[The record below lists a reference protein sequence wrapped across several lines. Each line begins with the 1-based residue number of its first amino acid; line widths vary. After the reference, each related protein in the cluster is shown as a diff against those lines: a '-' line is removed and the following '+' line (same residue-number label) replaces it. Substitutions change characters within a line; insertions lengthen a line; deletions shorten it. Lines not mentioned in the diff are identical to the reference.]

1 MEWTREQKKVIET
14 RNKNLLVS
22 AAAGSG
28 KTAVLVEHIINR
40 ITEEGIDIDR
50 LLVVTFTNAAAAEMK
65 ERIRKAIEDKLIKD
79 PDNANLHRQ
88 AALVHSAQIT
98 TIHSFCL
105 SVIRDNFQ
113 SLPIDPSF
121 RIAEEAE
128 LTLIKSDVLEDLLEA
143 CYEEGREDFLAFT
156 ESFGG
161 GKTDD
166 GIEDLILNIHQ
177 FSMSAPWPEDWY
189 DKLKENFEVES
200 AEDMKTADWMHELMS
215 MLNRI
220 VSDLYSMCEEAVL
233 ICQQADGPTAYQSAL
248 ISDSEQLE
256 GLKGI
261 TDYSEFGERIQGIS
275 FARLS
280 GKKEEGVDPGKKELV
295 KSIRDR
301 IKKAVSDIQGNYFF
315 QGEEEMAADIAAMR
329 SNAEVLIRLCK
340 DFSAAYQKRKAEKNM
355 VDFNDLEHL
364 ALSVLVKKEDGI
376 TIPTQAADELAGF
389 YKEVMV
395 DEYQDS
401 NLVQEIILESISG
414 GRFGNPN
421 RFMVGDVK
429 QSIYKFRLADPS
441 IFMDK
446 YEKYPLLAEEETEA
460 EKELDSET
468 KLEQN
473 SEIELEKKSETEIG
487 QNSETELEQNPETEL
502 GQYSETK
509 LEQNSETELG
519 QNSETKREQNPE
531 AELGENSETK
541 LEQNP
546 ETEMEQDSETK
557 WEQNPETELRQNLQM
572 ELEQYLQMELQ
583 QASGTELEQD
593 KEPNKITAQKNED
606 KLTEIRIAEVS
617 SAEEHN
623 LRIDLHKNF
632 RSREVVINSINSVFQ
647 MIMTRK
653 LGDIE
658 YDKRAYLYPGADF
671 CSGDGISDSTELL
684 LAAVTPPEAETAASE
699 NKKDEEAEEYTA
711 RELEALAVAA
721 RIKELVHP
729 ETGLLVQDK
738 KTGGLR
744 RAVYGDIAIL
754 LRSMTGWADIFS
766 DTLSAEGII
775 AHTETQTGYF
785 KTLEIS
791 TTLNLLRTI
800 DNPRQDIPF
809 TAVLKSPMAGFTDGE
824 LADIRMIKK
833 RVPMYEAAKIY
844 SSGKED
850 ALAVK
855 LEEFFERLSRY
866 RSAAVHLP
874 IHELILHVLSDTGY
888 YNYAAAMP
896 AGDKRKANLNMLVQQ
911 AIRFEGTSFSGLFHF
926 IRYMERLDRYD
937 VDFGEAKV
945 TGEDDKSVRI
955 MSIHKSKGLEFP
967 IVFVAGMGK
976 NFNTQDSR
984 AKLLLHQDY
993 GIGMDYIDLDLRIKE
1008 PTLIKKFI
1016 QKQLITESLGEELR
1030 VLYVALTRAKE
1041 KLILTAG
1048 VKDMKKL
1055 LEKYALKAITPRNT
1069 LSYLELSAAAS
1080 YLDWIM
1086 LSMIQQKGFEELLL
1100 SYGLPASCATDDKLS
1115 VREYTYEMLLEREKE
1130 QQVVKEIKE
1139 DILLNR
1145 SEAAVYDEK
1154 YKRDIKA
1161 YFEYKYPYQAEAG
1174 IHTKVTVSELKKMG
1188 QQEEEELSEAL
1199 PVLKSQQEEY
1209 PVPAFLKEIKE
1220 EKGADL
1226 GTLIHKVLELTP
1238 FEGIYGE
1245 KELTDH
1251 LDRLVKE
1258 KRLLPE
1264 ELKIL
1269 DIGRIS
1275 RLYQS
1280 ELGQRLRMAESEGRL
1295 FKERQF
1301 IMGVKAK
1308 DINGEL
1314 QSEELVLVQGVIDAY
1329 FIEGNEL
1336 VLVDYKSDAYVT
1348 EEKLKSRY
1356 HMQLKH
1362 YQKALEQLTGMK
1374 VKESIIYSVWLSRQV
1389 IIE

>member
-65 ERIRKAIEDKLIKD
+65 ERIRKAIEDKLLND

-128 LTLIKSDVLEDLLEA
+128 LTLIKSDVLEELLEA
-143 CYEEGREDFLAFT
+143 CYEEGRDDFLAFT

-200 AEDMKTADWMHELMS
+200 AEDMKSADWMHELMS
-215 MLNRI
+215 MINRI

-248 ISDSEQLE
+248 FSDSEQLE

-301 IKKAVSDIQGNYFF
+301 IKKAISDIQGNYFF

-329 SNAEVLIRLCK
+329 SNAEVIIRLCK
-340 DFSAAYQKRKAEKNM
+340 EFSAAYQKRKAEKNM

-364 ALSVLVKKEDGI
+364 ALSVLVKKENGI

-446 YEKYPLLAEEETEA
+446 YEKFPLLSEEVTETG
-460 EKELDSET
+460 KELDSET
-468 KLEQN
+468 MLEQNSKTELELNSGMELEQNSVIALEQNLGMELEQN
-473 SEIELEKKSETEIG
+473 SEIVLELE
-487 QNSETELEQNPETEL
+487 QNSKTELKLNSGTELEQ
-502 GQYSETK
+502 
-509 LEQNSETELG
+509 
-519 QNSETKREQNPE
+519 
-531 AELGENSETK
+531 NSETK
-541 LEQNP
+541 LEQNLELEP
-546 ETEMEQDSETK
+546 VDSNNKNTAPKKEDK
-557 WEQNPETELRQNLQM
+557 WTELR
-572 ELEQYLQMELQ
+572 
-583 QASGTELEQD
+583 A
-593 KEPNKITAQKNED
+593 
-606 KLTEIRIAEVS
+606 AEVA
-617 SAEEHN
+617 SAEEYN

-671 CSGDGISDSTELL
+671 CSGDGVSDSTELL
-684 LAAVTPPEAETAASE
+684 LAAVTPPEAAAAASE

-729 ETGLLVQDK
+729 EKGLLVQDK

-809 TAVLKSPMAGFTDGE
+809 TAVLKSPVAGFTDGE

-833 RVPMYEAAKIY
+833 RVPMYEAAKVY
-844 SSGKED
+844 SSSKED

-993 GIGMDYIDLDLRIKE
+993 GIGMDYVDLGLRIKE

-1100 SYGLPASCATDDKLS
+1100 SYGLPASCVSDDKLS

-1139 DILLNR
+1139 DILLDR
-1145 SEAAVYDEK
+1145 SEDAVYDEK
-1154 YKRDIKA
+1154 YKRDIRA

-1199 PVLKSQQEEY
+1199 PVLKSQQEDY

-1238 FEGIYGE
+1238 FERIYDE
-1245 KELTDH
+1245 KDLAEH
-1251 LDRLVKE
+1251 LERLVKE

-1275 RLYQS
+1275 KLYQS
-1280 ELGQRLRMAESEGRL
+1280 ELGQRLRLAETEGRL

-1356 HMQLKH
+1356 NIQLRH

-1374 VKESIIYSVWLSRQV
+1374 VKESIIYSVWLSRQI

>member
-65 ERIRKAIEDKLIKD
+65 ERIRKAIEDKLLKD

-143 CYEEGREDFLAFT
+143 CYEEGKEDFLAFT

-329 SNAEVLIRLCK
+329 SNAEVIIRLCK

-460 EKELDSET
+460 EKELDSDT
-468 KLEQN
+468 KLEKN
-473 SEIELEKKSETEIG
+473 SE
-487 QNSETELEQNPETEL
+487 
-502 GQYSETK
+502 
-509 LEQNSETELG
+509 
-519 QNSETKREQNPE
+519 
-531 AELGENSETK
+531 
-541 LEQNP
+541 
-546 ETEMEQDSETK
+546 
-557 WEQNPETELRQNLQM
+557 
-572 ELEQYLQMELQ
+572 
-583 QASGTELEQD
+583 TELEQD
-593 KEPNKITAQKNED
+593 KEPNKIKAQKNED
-606 KLTEIRIAEVS
+606 KLTEIRIAEIS

-729 ETGLLVQDK
+729 DTGLLVQDK

-844 SSGKED
+844 SSSKED

-1145 SEAAVYDEK
+1145 SEAAIYDEK
-1154 YKRDIKA
+1154 YKSDIKA
-1161 YFEYKYPYQAEAG
+1161 YFEYKYPFQAEAG

-1238 FEGIYGE
+1238 FESMYGE
-1245 KELTDH
+1245 KELADH

-1275 RLYQS
+1275 KLYQS

-1329 FIEGNEL
+1329 FIEGNEII
-1336 VLVDYKSDAYVT
+1336 LVDYKSDAYVT

-1374 VKESIIYSVWLSRQV
+1374 VKESIIYSVWLSCQV

>member
-65 ERIRKAIEDKLIKD
+65 ERIRKAIEDKLLND

-128 LTLIKSDVLEDLLEA
+128 LTLIKSDVLEELLEA
-143 CYEEGREDFLAFT
+143 CYEEGREDFLTFT

-189 DKLKENFEVES
+189 DKLKVNFEVES
-200 AEDMKTADWMHELMS
+200 AIDMKASDWMQELMS

-220 VSDLYSMCEEAVL
+220 INDLYTMCEEAVL
-233 ICQQADGPTAYQSAL
+233 LCQQADGPMAYQSAL

-261 TDYSEFGERIQGIS
+261 TDYSEFGERIQSIS

-280 GKKEEGVDPGKKELV
+280 GKKEEGVDPGKKEQV

-301 IKKAVSDIQGNYFF
+301 IKKAVSDIQGNYYF
-315 QGEEEMAADIAAMR
+315 QAEDEMVADIAAMR
-329 SNAEVLIRLCK
+329 SNVEVIIRLCK
-340 DFSAAYQKRKAEKNM
+340 EFSAAYQKRKAEKNM

-364 ALSVLVKKEDGI
+364 ALSVLVRKEDGI

-429 QSIYKFRLADPS
+429 QSIYKFRLADPR

-446 YEKYPLLAEEETEA
+446 YEKYPMLAEEETET
-460 EKELDSET
+460 EKELDT
-468 KLEQN
+468 
-473 SEIELEKKSETEIG
+473 ETE
-487 QNSETELEQNPETEL
+487 
-502 GQYSETK
+502 
-509 LEQNSETELG
+509 LEQNSETEL
-519 QNSETKREQNPE
+519 EPE
-531 AELGENSETK
+531 GRINKNIKDE
-541 LEQNP
+541 
-546 ETEMEQDSETK
+546 
-557 WEQNPETELRQNLQM
+557 
-572 ELEQYLQMELQ
+572 
-583 QASGTELEQD
+583 D
-593 KEPNKITAQKNED
+593 KKNEIGAA
-606 KLTEIRIAEVS
+606 EIS
-617 SAEEHN
+617 SEEEPN

-647 MIMTRK
+647 MIMTKK

-671 CSGDGISDSTELL
+671 SIGEGISDNTELL
-684 LAAVTPPEAETAASE
+684 LAAVTPPEDEAAVAE

-711 RELEALAVAA
+711 RELEALAIAA

-729 ETGLLVQDK
+729 EKGLLVQDK

-791 TTLNLLRTI
+791 TALNLLRTI

-809 TAVLKSPMAGFTDGE
+809 TAVLKSPIAGFTDGE

-833 RVPMYEAAKIY
+833 RVPMYEAAKGY
-844 SSGKED
+844 RSSKED

-855 LEEFFERLSRY
+855 LDEFFERLSSY
-866 RSAAVHLP
+866 RSIAVHLP

-888 YNYAAAMP
+888 YNYVAAMP
-896 AGDKRKANLNMLVQQ
+896 AGEKRKANLNMLVQQ

-984 AKLLLHQDY
+984 AKLILHQDY
-993 GIGMDYIDLDLRIKE
+993 GIGMDYIDLNLRVKE

-1016 QKQLITESLGEELR
+1016 QKQLVTESLGEELR

-1069 LSYLELSAAAS
+1069 LSYLELSAASS

-1086 LSMIQQKGFEELLL
+1086 LSLIQQKGFEELLL
-1100 SYGLPASCATDDKLS
+1100 SYNLPVSSVSDEKLT

-1130 QQVVKEIKE
+1130 RQVVKEIKE
-1139 DILLNR
+1139 DILLDR
-1145 SEAAVYDEK
+1145 SEDTVYDEN
-1154 YKRDIKA
+1154 YKREIKA
-1161 YFEYKYPYQAEAG
+1161 YFEYKYPFQAEAG

-1188 QQEEEELSEAL
+1188 QQEEEELSVAL
-1199 PVLKSQQEEY
+1199 PSLKTQEEEY

-1245 KELTDH
+1245 TELSDH
-1251 LDRLVKE
+1251 LDRLVEE

-1275 RLYQS
+1275 KLYQS
-1280 ELGQRLRMAESEGRL
+1280 ELGQRLRMAETEGRL

-1308 DINGEL
+1308 DINEEL

-1329 FIEGNEL
+1329 FVERNEL

-1348 EEKLKSRY
+1348 EEKLKNRY
-1356 HMQLKH
+1356 HIQLRH

-1389 IIE
+1389 LIE

>member
-65 ERIRKAIEDKLIKD
+65 ERIRKAIEDKLLND

-128 LTLIKSDVLEDLLEA
+128 LTLIKSDVLEELLEA

-189 DKLKENFEVES
+189 DKLKVNFEVES
-200 AEDMKTADWMHELMS
+200 AIDMKASDWMHELMS
-215 MLNRI
+215 MLSRI
-220 VSDLYSMCEEAVL
+220 INDLYNMCEEAVL
-233 ICQQADGPTAYQSAL
+233 LCQQADGPTAYQSAL
-248 ISDSEQLE
+248 ISDSDQLE

-280 GKKEEGVDPGKKELV
+280 GKKEEGVDPGKKEQV

-301 IKKAVSDIQGNYFF
+301 IKKAVSDIQGNYYF
-315 QGEEEMAADIAAMR
+315 QAEDEMVADIAAMR
-329 SNAEVLIRLCK
+329 SNVEVIIRLCK
-340 DFSAAYQKRKAEKNM
+340 EFSAAYQKRKAEKNM

-364 ALSVLVKKEDGI
+364 ALSVLVRKEEGI

-429 QSIYKFRLADPS
+429 QSIYKFRLADPR

-446 YEKYPLLAEEETEA
+446 YEKYPLLGEEETET
-460 EKELDSET
+460 EKELHTEA
-468 KLEQN
+468 
-473 SEIELEKKSETEIG
+473 ELA
-487 QNSETELEQNPETEL
+487 
-502 GQYSETK
+502 
-509 LEQNSETELG
+509 
-519 QNSETKREQNPE
+519 QNSETKRESEGRINKNTVKKAEIKKTEICAAEISSE
-531 AELGENSETK
+531 AE
-541 LEQNP
+541 Q
-546 ETEMEQDSETK
+546 
-557 WEQNPETELRQNLQM
+557 
-572 ELEQYLQMELQ
+572 
-583 QASGTELEQD
+583 
-593 KEPNKITAQKNED
+593 
-606 KLTEIRIAEVS
+606 
-617 SAEEHN
+617 N

-647 MIMTRK
+647 MIMTKK

-658 YDKRAYLYPGADF
+658 YDKRAYLYPGAAF
-671 CSGDGISDSTELL
+671 SIGEGISDNTELL
-684 LAAVTPPEAETAASE
+684 LAAVTPPEDEAAAVE

-711 RELEALAVAA
+711 RELEALAIAA

-729 ETGLLVQDK
+729 EKGLLVQDK

-744 RAVYGDIAIL
+744 RAMYGDIAIL

-791 TTLNLLRTI
+791 TALNLLRTI

-833 RVPMYEAAKIY
+833 RVPMYEAAKSY
-844 SSGKED
+844 RSSKED

-855 LEEFFERLSRY
+855 LDEFFKRLSSY
-866 RSAAVHLP
+866 RSIAVHLP

-888 YNYAAAMP
+888 YNYVAAMP
-896 AGDKRKANLNMLVQQ
+896 AGEKRKANLNMLVQQ

-993 GIGMDYIDLDLRIKE
+993 GIGMDYIDLNLRVKE

-1016 QKQLITESLGEELR
+1016 QKQLVTESLGEELR

-1069 LSYLELSAAAS
+1069 LSYLELSAASS

-1086 LSMIQQKGFEELLL
+1086 LSLIQQKGFEELLL
-1100 SYGLPASCATDDKLS
+1100 SYDLPVSSVSDDKLT

-1130 QQVVKEIKE
+1130 RQVVKEIKE
-1139 DILLNR
+1139 DILLDR
-1145 SEAAVYDEK
+1145 SEDTVYDEN
-1154 YKRDIKA
+1154 YKKDIKA
-1161 YFEYKYPYQAEAG
+1161 YFEYKYPFQAEAG

-1188 QQEEEELSEAL
+1188 QQEEEELSVAL
-1199 PVLKSQQEEY
+1199 PVLKTQEEEY

-1245 KELTDH
+1245 TELSDH
-1251 LDRLVKE
+1251 LDRLVEE

-1275 RLYQS
+1275 KLYQS
-1280 ELGQRLRMAESEGRL
+1280 ELGQRLRMAETEGRL

-1308 DINGEL
+1308 DIDEEL

-1329 FIEGNEL
+1329 FVEKNEL

-1356 HMQLKH
+1356 HIQLRH

-1389 IIE
+1389 LIE

>member
-65 ERIRKAIEDKLIKD
+65 ERIRKAIEDKLLHD

-177 FSMSAPWPEDWY
+177 FSMSAPWPEEWY
-189 DKLKENFEVES
+189 DRLKENFEVES
-200 AEDMKTADWMHELMS
+200 AEDMKAADWMKELMS

-233 ICQQADGPTAYQSAL
+233 ICQQADGPTAYQAAL
-248 ISDSEQLE
+248 ISDSNQLE

-261 TDYSEFGERIQGIS
+261 TDYSEFGESIQGIS
-275 FARLS
+275 FVRLS

-301 IKKAVSDIQGNYFF
+301 IKKAVSDIQGSYFF
-315 QGEEEMAADIAAMR
+315 QGEAEMAADIAAMR
-329 SNAEVLIRLCK
+329 SNAEVIIRLCK
-340 DFSAAYQKRKAEKNM
+340 EFSAAYQKRKAEKNM

-364 ALSVLVKKEDGI
+364 ALSVLVKKEDGV
-376 TIPTQAADELAGF
+376 TTPTQAADELAGF

-414 GRFGNPN
+414 SRFGNPN

-446 YEKYPLLAEEETEA
+446 YEKYPLLAEEETE
-460 EKELDSET
+460 KELNTEKSLEVDSQM
-468 KLEQN
+468 EQN
-473 SEIELEKKSETEIG
+473 
-487 QNSETELEQNPETEL
+487 
-502 GQYSETK
+502 
-509 LEQNSETELG
+509 
-519 QNSETKREQNPE
+519 
-531 AELGENSETK
+531 
-541 LEQNP
+541 
-546 ETEMEQDSETK
+546 
-557 WEQNPETELRQNLQM
+557 
-572 ELEQYLQMELQ
+572 
-583 QASGTELEQD
+583 
-593 KEPNKITAQKNED
+593 
-606 KLTEIRIAEVS
+606 
-617 SAEEHN
+617 HN

-632 RSREVVINSINSVFQ
+632 RSRDVVINSINSVFQ
-647 MIMTRK
+647 RIMTRK
-653 LGDIE
+653 LGNIE
-658 YDKRAYLYPGADF
+658 YDKRAYLYPGAEF

-684 LAAVTPPEAETAASE
+684 LAVVTPAEAEAASE

-738 KTGGLR
+738 KTGALR

-766 DTLSAEGII
+766 DTLSGEGIT

-791 TTLNLLRTI
+791 TALNLLRTI

-809 TAVLKSPMAGFTDGE
+809 TAVLRSPMAGFTDGE

-833 RVPMYEAAKIY
+833 RVPMYEAARLY
-844 SSGKED
+844 SSTKED
-850 ALAVK
+850 ALTVK
-855 LEEFFERLSRY
+855 LDHFFKKLSSY

-874 IHELILHVLSDTGY
+874 IHELILHVLADTGY

-945 TGEDDKSVRI
+945 TGEDDRSVRI

-1055 LEKYALKAITPRNT
+1055 LEKYAMKAITPRDT

-1100 SYGLPASCATDDKLS
+1100 SYGLPASCVGDDKLK

-1139 DILLNR
+1139 DILLDR
-1145 SEAAVYDEK
+1145 SEDAVYDEN

-1188 QQEEEELSEAL
+1188 QQEAEDLSEAL
-1199 PVLKSQQEEY
+1199 PVLRTQQEEY

-1238 FEGIYGE
+1238 FESIYEE
-1245 KELTDH
+1245 KDLTDH
-1251 LDRLVKE
+1251 LDWLVKE

-1264 ELKIL
+1264 ERKLL
-1269 DIGRIS
+1269 DVGRIS
-1275 RLYQS
+1275 KLYQS
-1280 ELGQRLRMAESEGRL
+1280 ELGQRLRIAETEGRL

-1308 DINGEL
+1308 DINEEL

-1329 FIEGNEL
+1329 FMEEDEL

-1356 HMQLKH
+1356 HIQLKH
-1362 YQKALEQLTGMK
+1362 YQKALEQLTGKK
-1374 VKESIIYSVWLSRQV
+1374 VKESIIYSVWLNRQI

>member
-65 ERIRKAIEDKLIKD
+65 ERIRKAIEDKLLKD

-233 ICQQADGPTAYQSAL
+233 ICQQADGPAAYQSAL

-329 SNAEVLIRLCK
+329 SNAEVIIRLCK
-340 DFSAAYQKRKAEKNM
+340 DFSTAYQKRKAEKNM

-364 ALSVLVKKEDGI
+364 ALSVLVKKEGGI

-446 YEKYPLLAEEETEA
+446 YEKYPLMAEEETEA

-473 SEIELEKKSETEIG
+473 SE
-487 QNSETELEQNPETEL
+487 TELEQK
-502 GQYSETK
+502 SKTK
-509 LEQNSETELG
+509 REQNPETELG
-519 QNSETKREQNPE
+519 QNSETKR
-531 AELGENSETK
+531 
-541 LEQNP
+541 
-546 ETEMEQDSETK
+546 
-557 WEQNPETELRQNLQM
+557 
-572 ELEQYLQMELQ
+572 
-583 QASGTELEQD
+583 EQD

-684 LAAVTPPEAETAASE
+684 LAAVTPPEEAAASE

-729 ETGLLVQDK
+729 ETGLFVQDK

-844 SSGKED
+844 SSSQED

-1086 LSMIQQKGFEELLL
+1086 LSMIQQKGFEEILL

-1238 FEGIYGE
+1238 FESIYGE
-1245 KELTDH
+1245 KELADH

-1275 RLYQS
+1275 KLYQS